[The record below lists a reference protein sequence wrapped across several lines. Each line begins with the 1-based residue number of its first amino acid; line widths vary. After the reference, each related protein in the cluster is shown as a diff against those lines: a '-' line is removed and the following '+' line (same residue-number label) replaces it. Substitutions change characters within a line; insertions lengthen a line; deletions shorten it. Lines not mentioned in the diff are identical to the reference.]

1 MGFVSGVRTEKK
13 VMKKS
18 CSLLLA
24 LVLVAGMSAIALAA
38 DVRGVVSNPQG
49 HSVAGLEVVAKN
61 ASGQVVGTATT
72 NADGSYNISG
82 LSSGKYDFS
91 LMPGSSGLQGQTV
104 ASNVGPDGLCLNW
117 GTSTTAPAVA
127 TAQPGSTCQPIA
139 AGWDTADTVGTGA
152 VLIGGGAIGAAVAFS
167 GSDHN
172 HHAPTTP
179 AQ

>member
-1 MGFVSGVRTEKK
+1 
-13 VMKKS
+13 MKKS
-18 CSLLLA
+18 CSFLLA
-24 LVLVAGMSAIALAA
+24 LVLVAGMSAVALAA

-61 ASGQVVGTATT
+61 ATGQVVGTATT
-72 NADGSYNISG
+72 EADGSYNISG
-82 LSSGKYDFS
+82 LSSGRYDFT

-104 ASNVGPDGLCLNW
+104 ASNIGPDGLCLNW

-127 TAQPGSTCQPIA
+127 TAQPGATCQGLAA
-139 AGWDTADTVGTGA
+139 AGWDTADTVGAGA
-152 VLIGGGAIGAAVAFS
+152 ALIGGGAIGAAVALS
-167 GSDHN
+167 GPDH